1 MIISILIIYYF
12 LLKLC
17 DFIFFR
23 KIFLLRKAFIKKGNK
38 MQLSFFQLNDPILEN
53 SSKEILTINIDTLT
67 PIKAFMKLNEIKRI
81 LEKK

>member
-1 MIISILIIYYF
+1 MIISVLIIYYF

-17 DFIFFR
+17 AFIFLR
-23 KIFLLRKAFIKKGNK
+23 KIYLLRKAFIKKGNK

-67 PIKAFMKLNEIKRI
+67 PIKAFMKLNEIKRM
-81 LEKK
+81 LVKK

>member
-17 DFIFFR
+17 AFIFSR
-23 KIFLLRKAFIKKGNK
+23 KIYFLKKAFIKKGNK
-38 MQLSFFQLNDPILEN
+38 MQLSSFQLNDPILEN

-67 PIKAFMKLNEIKRI
+67 PSEALMKLNEIKRM
-81 LEKK
+81 LVKK